1 MTPTLA
7 NGTLLGYSSSDSG
20 FTTVPLVIK
29 IGTPT
34 VKTDYLDVTTHDDAN
49 YYEQLLAGISRG
61 QPLRINGLFRAINA
75 IHLDLVAANTGG
87 TLVWFQIAFPGQDS
101 AASVVFQAFVDAFE
115 TSEDVGQPVKFD
127 MTLKP
132 VGEPVWTS

>member
-7 NGTLLGYSSSDSG
+7 NGTLLGYSPTDSG

-75 IHLDLVAANTGG
+75 IHEDLVAANTGA

-132 VGEPVWTS
+132 VGEPVWVS